1 MARAEHPAR
10 LATSDHEDVP
20 SLATSRIFL
29 VPSPTRQAAELTS
42 QGMHGIYVVMGVSG
56 SGKTTI
62 GAALARALRVDFV
75 EGDEFHPAE
84 NVERMSR
91 GIPLTDDD
99 RVVWLRALAERIG
112 EATKAGTGLVITCS
126 ALKRSYRDILR
137 AGAAAGGEEPRFIF
151 LRGSRAL
158 IAERLA
164 CRRGHFMPASLLGS
178 QFATLEEP
186 SADEDAWVCDIA
198 NTPDDIVTA
207 LIARITG

>member
-1 MARAEHPAR
+1 
-10 LATSDHEDVP
+10 
-20 SLATSRIFL
+20 
-29 VPSPTRQAAELTS
+29 
-42 QGMHGIYVVMGVSG
+42 MHGIYVVMGVSG

-75 EGDEFHPAE
+75 EGDDFHPAE

-112 EATKAGTGLVITCS
+112 DATQADTGLVMTCS

-137 AGAAAGGEEPRFIF
+137 TGALAGEPRFIF

-186 SADEDAWVCDIA
+186 SADENAWVCDIT
-198 NTPDDIVTA
+198 NTPHDIVTA
-207 LIARITG
+207 LIARISA